1 MKTQA
6 ILIAAVALFL
16 GTEAA
21 SIQTA
26 PKIPGSNT
34 RKVLPNL
41 GNYLLYINNGH
52 TGYLLGD
59 FNNLHLYLDSNN
71 TLKD

>member
-21 SIQTA
+21 LVKPAPGTA
-26 PKIPGSNT
+26 AHLTRPGTNT

-41 GNYLLYINNGH
+41 GNYLLYMNNGH

-59 FNNLHLYLDSNN
+59 FNI
-71 TLKD
+71 